1 VANDKKPC
9 AENRM
14 AQPRFLRRHYPHQ
27 VQGVRSTFV
36 VDHLSH
42 GGSPALHL
50 QNKTR
55 KKDVKGGSAALSDN
69 AKILAAFGCVNLTSS
84 KGLLDPPPE
93 FNVAQRRG
101 YSGSII
107 ISLLPP
113 VLCWCERS
121 GAIRHSSFAR
131 STRRCRS
138 LRRLCLPRWLPPSP
152 GRSRVPCLHRS

>member
-1 VANDKKPC
+1 MKIRVHLWLTTKKPC

-27 VQGVRSTFV
+27 VQRVRLTDVSANR
-36 VDHLSH
+36 
-42 GGSPALHL
+42 GSPALRL

-55 KKDVKGGSAALSDN
+55 KKDVKGGSAALSDD

-113 VLCWCERS
+113 VLRSYERWPS
-121 GAIRHSSFAR
+121 TCPSPSSR
-131 STRRCRS
+131 PSRRCRC
-138 LRRLCLPRWLPPSP
+138 RKRPCPQTCPRPSP
-152 GRSRVPCLHRS
+152 CKSRP